1 MHRLS
6 LLTRFAAA
14 VALSLAFVTSGCVT
28 AKIESQRDGAFNKEI
43 TRVYV
48 YSSLRM
54 DDQDLAEAFSRA
66 IESELGLQGIAAVAQ
81 VKDPLALDEEDI
93 VTDDVAT
100 FAPTVILELT
110 QTEASAVRTSQGPG
124 MGFTQSDKA
133 VYDASLYDLET
144 RKRVWRAQVST
155 SRDAFMTT
163 QDAAA
168 DKLAKKIVAQLVED
182 GLIG

>member
-1 MHRLS
+1 MRHPLHPMRL
-6 LLTRFAAA
+6 AA
-14 VALSLAFVTSGCVT
+14 VVLCLALVSSGCVT
-28 AKIESQRDGAFNKEI
+28 AKIESQRDDSFEKEI

-54 DDQDLAEAFSRA
+54 DDQELAEAFSLA
-66 IESELGLQGIAAVAQ
+66 IESELGLQGIAAQPQ
-81 VKDPLALDEEDI
+81 VKDPLALDEEDM
-93 VTDDVAT
+93 VTGEVAT

-110 QTEASAVRTSQGPG
+110 QTEASSVQTSHGPG
-124 MGFTQSDKA
+124 MGFTQSDRA
-133 VYDASLYDLET
+133 VYDASLYDAVT

-168 DKLAKKIVAQLVED
+168 SKLAKKIVAQLVED